1 MKKKIGFIG
10 SGNMAEAIIGGMV
23 KAGHLPE
30 QIVASNRSWDKLQLL
45 EETYGIQTVE
55 SNQDIATLCEI
66 VILSVTPDKYPAVI
80 EEIRDSIQDE
90 TIVILIAGGQ
100 GIAEN
105 EARFGRKVKLVKAM
119 PNTPVLVG
127 EGLTSLSFNSF
138 ISEEEKQSVV
148 ELFNSIGKA
157 EVIEEKLMD
166 TASAVGGSSPAFMYM
181 YIEALADAAVLYGM
195 PREKAYN
202 IAAQAALGAAK
213 MVLETGEHPAKLKD
227 EVCSPNGTTIQS
239 VASLETSGFRDAIIQ
254 AVLSNMVKM
263 GH

>member
-1 MKKKIGFIG
+1 MKKIGFIG
-10 SGNMAEAIIGGMV
+10 SGNMAEAIIGGMM
-23 KAGHLPE
+23 KAGYLPE
-30 QIVASNRSWDKLQLL
+30 QIVASNRSEDKLLHL
-45 EETYGIQTVE
+45 KDVYGIQTVE
-55 SNQDIATLCEI
+55 SNEEIARLCHI
-66 VILSVTPDKYPAVI
+66 VFLSITPDKYPVVI
-80 EEIRDSIQDE
+80 DEIRDCIQDE
-90 TIVILIAGGQ
+90 TIVILIGGGE

-127 EGLTSLSFNSF
+127 EGLTSLSFNSL
-138 ISEEEKQSVV
+138 INEEEQRQLVN
-148 ELFNSIGKA
+148 LFNSIGKA
-157 EVIEEKLMD
+157 EVIDEKLMD

-227 EVCSPNGTTIQS
+227 EVCSPDGTTIQS
-239 VASLETSGFRDAIIQ
+239 VASLEENGFRNAILQ
-254 AVLSNMVKM
+254 AVRANMEKM